1 MFTGLI
7 EHTGRVVR
15 MDRAPG
21 SNTAPDAPPHSH
33 PDAPGDTQIA
43 RLVIDP
49 DGWDHQPAVGDSIAI
64 NGCCLTVAAIDSEP
78 GSAFWGF
85 DAVPETLAKTTLGS
99 FEPGRR
105 VHLEHAARADT
116 LMGGHI
122 VQGHVDGMGEVL
134 SVQRGNDWRLRV
146 RAPEDVVRCTVPKGS
161 IAIDG
166 VSLTVA
172 AMDTQAGWLEV
183 ALIPVTLAKTALD
196 ALEPGD
202 RVNLEA
208 DVMTRA
214 IVRHLEHAMPVLL
227 ERLAQGVS
235 PR

>member
-15 MDRAPG
+15 VGGHAQTGD
-21 SNTAPDAPPHSH
+21 PD
-33 PDAPGDTQIA
+33 GETKTGIA

-78 GSAFWGF
+78 GAAVWGF
-85 DAVPETLAKTTLGS
+85 DAVPETLERTTLGS
-99 FEPGRR
+99 FAPGQR

-122 VQGHVDGMGEVL
+122 VQGHIDAVGEVMK
-134 SVQRGNDWRLRV
+134 VQRGDDWRLRV
-146 RAPEDVVRCTVPKGS
+146 RAPDDVLRCTVPKGS

-172 AMDTQAGWLEV
+172 AMDTDAGWLEV

-202 RVNLEA
+202 PVNLEA

-214 IVRHLEHAMPVLL
+214 IVRHLEHALPLLL
-227 ERLAQGVS
+227 ERLTRNGAG
-235 PR
+235 R